1 MEGDFERGSGAAAGI
16 PRFRVLGPLEVTD
29 AAGAPVVVGSAK
41 LRALLTLLIADANRV
56 VSVDR
61 LVDRLWAGEPP
72 ASAVGT
78 LQVYISQARRLL
90 DPSRRARTGTGAIV
104 TRPPGYLLSAAEG
117 EVDTELFAALVAGG
131 ERLVERAD
139 HPAALEAAD
148 RALALW
154 RGRPFADVAEDPDL
168 AGHAEAL
175 AELRLRALDCRAA
188 ALLGCGRPETAAAT
202 AETLV
207 REQPLRERYW
217 ARLMLAAYRDGRQA
231 DALQAYQDCRR
242 LLDEELGLVPG
253 PELADLQSAIL
264 RRDPS
269 LGEVATATPVPDAV
283 PARKSASALEA
294 RTPPDVSRPVPS
306 GSTGRTPR
314 AAGQAAPQQDERAAD
329 AVPGLVGRERELG
342 ELRAG
347 IEAARRGTGT
357 MVLLEGEAGIGKTT
371 LAEAAARLAR
381 ERHMDV
387 VWARAVEDLGAPPF
401 WLWEQ
406 VLQELGVERPAFAGG
421 ARDRP
426 AGRAGDRGAAG
437 TQDLAIER
445 FRLLEAIARAVV
457 EAARTGPLLL
467 VLDDLQWADAGSL
480 QALRLLIGRLRGL
493 PCGIVATCRSTD
505 ALDPAALEDTLA
517 LLGRERAVH
526 RLPLSGLS
534 VPEIETLLGG
544 HGDGLPDAAAVR
556 ERTGGNPFF
565 LAELLRFH
573 DDADGR
579 SRAQVPAT
587 VRDVVERRFER
598 LPEHTRVLVRLAAL
612 AGAEID
618 VGILAH
624 AVRMDPAQVVTALE
638 PALDSG
644 LLRHDEETW
653 KWRFVHD
660 ISREALSARL
670 APGERTQL
678 HALLADAIEAVHG
691 GEGRLDDLARHRFH
705 AAGGTASEPAFRTCS
720 RAADEARRKLAFDQ
734 AARHRERALAVLPP
748 GGDGQD
754 RRYRTLIT
762 LVEELRLSGD
772 VRGADRVL
780 DEAVEIARRA
790 GDRERLADAVSIL
803 GGVTLWN
810 WRAYGTVDSGFAAL
824 LRELIAETRDPRRRA
839 ELLGTLA
846 VELYYGPDR
855 PEGERLAE
863 EAVEIARRIGDPELR
878 GRTLN
883 NYVIAAW
890 VPEREPARIAALEES
905 LALAGAGL
913 PAVTE
918 VIARMHLL
926 SAHLKFGRIA
936 EYEDGLERS
945 GRMVQS
951 LGILELELQHTYQQ
965 AGYAILRGDDETAL
979 ELIEQADRQH
989 RRTSVWGAQWARLMQ
1004 LTVLDRARGRVPGRL
1019 DELLAAAPHPENA
1032 ALRPTAVL
1040 ALLDAGEQERARHLL
1055 LRWSLDRVPREQTWA
1070 SDFEH
1075 GQLGEIAAVLG
1086 TPDPAAM
1093 YRLLYP
1099 YRDRLQVVG
1108 SALACAGSNHAVL
1121 AKLAERLGRPDAAA
1135 EHLAR
1140 AAEAPGLRPR

>member
-1 MEGDFERGSGAAAGI
+1 MEGDFERESGAAAGA

-29 AAGAPVVVGSAK
+29 AAGTPVVVGSGK
-41 LRALLTLLIADANRV
+41 LRALLTLLIADAGRV

-61 LVDRLWAGEPP
+61 LVDRLWAGDPP

-78 LQVYISQARRLL
+78 LQVYVSQARRLL
-90 DPSRRARTGTGAIV
+90 DPSRRARTDAGAIV
-104 TRPPGYLLSAAEG
+104 TRPPGYLLDAADG
-117 EVDTELFAALVAGG
+117 EVDTGLFAALVADG
-131 ERLVERAD
+131 ERLAEQAA
-139 HPAALEAAD
+139 HAAALEAVD
-148 RALALW
+148 RALVLW
-154 RGRPFADVAEDPDL
+154 RGRPFSDVAEDPDL
-168 AGHAEAL
+168 AGHAEAMM
-175 AELRLRALDCRAA
+175 ELRLRALDCKAA
-188 ALLGCGRPETAAAT
+188 AQLGRGRPDLAAAT

-217 ARLMLAAYRDGRQA
+217 ARLMLAAYRAGRQA
-231 DALQAYQDCRR
+231 DALNAYQDCRK

-253 PELADLQSAIL
+253 PELVALQGAIL
-264 RRDPS
+264 RRDPA
-269 LGEVATATPVPDAV
+269 LGEVATAATPAPDA
-283 PARKSASALEA
+283 PE
-294 RTPPDVSRPVPS
+294 PS
-306 GSTGRTPR
+306 GGSEQTTRPSE
-314 AAGQAAPQQDERAAD
+314 PAAD
-329 AVPGLVGRERELG
+329 SVPGLVGRDRELG

-347 IEAARRGTGT
+347 IEAARRGTAT

-371 LAEAAARLAR
+371 LAEASAWIARDQG
-381 ERHMDV
+381 MNV

-406 VLQELGVERPAFAGG
+406 VLQELGAERPAFVGG
-421 ARDRP
+421 MAADDQADPARDP
-426 AGRAGDRGAAG
+426 
-437 TQDLAIER
+437 AIER

-457 EAARTGPLLL
+457 DVARTGPLLL

-493 PCGIVATCRSTD
+493 PCGIVATCRSAD
-505 ALDPAALEDTLA
+505 ALDAAALEHTLA
-517 LLGRERAVH
+517 LLGRERAVQ

-534 VPEIETLLGG
+534 VPEIEALLSG
-544 HGDGLPDAAAVR
+544 HGDGLPDAAAMR

-573 DDADGR
+573 HDADSR
-579 SRAQVPAT
+579 SRPQVPAT

-598 LPEHTRVLVRLAAL
+598 LPERTRVLVRLAAL

-618 VGILAH
+618 VAILAH
-624 AVRMDPAQVVTALE
+624 AVRLDSARVVTALE

-653 KWRFVHD
+653 RWRFAHD
-660 ISREALSARL
+660 ISRDALSARL

-691 GEGRLDDLARHRFH
+691 EDAHLDDLARHRFH

-720 RAADEARRKLAFDQ
+720 RAADEARRRLAFDQ

-748 GGDGQD
+748 GGDGED
-754 RRYRTLIT
+754 RRYRTLLT
-762 LVEELRLSGD
+762 LVKELRLAGD
-772 VRGADRVL
+772 VRRAASVL
-780 DEAVEIARRA
+780 NEAVEIARRA
-790 GDRERLADAVSIL
+790 GDRERLAEAVSVL
-803 GGVTLWN
+803 GGVALWN
-810 WRAYGTVDSGFAAL
+810 WRSYGTVDPAFVAL
-824 LRELIAETRDPRRRA
+824 LRDLIAETRDPRRRA

-883 NYVIAAW
+883 NYVMASW

-905 LALAGAGL
+905 LALAGSGL

-936 EYEDGLERS
+936 EYEDGIERS
-945 GRMVQS
+945 RDTVRA
-951 LGILELELQHTYQQ
+951 LGIPELEVQLTYQE
-965 AGYAILRGDDETAL
+965 AGYAIFRGDDDTAV
-979 ELIEQADRQH
+979 ELIEQAHRQH
-989 RRTSVWGAQWARLMQ
+989 RRISVWGAQWARLMQ
-1004 LTVLDRARGRVPGRL
+1004 LTVLDRIRGRVPARL
-1019 DELLAAAPHPENA
+1019 DELLAAAPLAENA
-1032 ALRPTAVL
+1032 ALRPTTVL
-1040 ALLDAGEQERARHLL
+1040 ALLDAGERERARHLL
-1055 LRWSLDRVPREQTWA
+1055 RRWGLERVPRELTWA

-1086 TPDPAAM
+1086 TPAPDAM
-1093 YRLLYP
+1093 YRMLHP

-1108 SALACAGSNHAVL
+1108 SALACAGSTHLIL
-1121 AKLAERLGRPDAAA
+1121 ARLARRLDRPDAAA
-1135 EHLAR
+1135 EHLAC
-1140 AAEAPGLRPR
+1140 AATAPGPASMGP

>member
-1 MEGDFERGSGAAAGI
+1 MEGDFERESGATAGV

-29 AAGAPVVVGSAK
+29 AAGTPIVVGSGK
-41 LRALLTLLIADANRV
+41 LRALLTLLIADAGRV

-61 LVDRLWAGEPP
+61 LVDRLWSGDPP

-78 LQVYISQARRLL
+78 LQVYVSQARRLL
-90 DPSRRARTGTGAIV
+90 DPSRRTRTATGAIV
-104 TRPPGYLLSAAEG
+104 TRPPGYLLDAADG
-117 EVDTELFAALVAGG
+117 EVDTGLFAALVADG
-131 ERLVERAD
+131 ERLVERAA
-139 HPAALEAAD
+139 HAAALEAVD

-168 AGHAEAL
+168 AGHAEAMM
-175 AELRLRALDCRAA
+175 ELRLRALDCRAA
-188 ALLGCGRPETAAAT
+188 ALLGCGRPDLAAAT

-231 DALQAYQDCRR
+231 DALKAYQDCRR
-242 LLDEELGLVPG
+242 LLDEELGLIPG
-253 PELADLQSAIL
+253 PELAGLQSAIL

-269 LGEVATATPVPDAV
+269 LGEVATAAPVP
-283 PARKSASALEA
+283 EA
-294 RTPPDVSRPVPS
+294 RIPPDVARPGPS
-306 GSTGRTPR
+306 ASTGRTAPEPAVPPDEQ
-314 AAGQAAPQQDERAAD
+314 AAGS
-329 AVPGLVGRERELG
+329 VPGLVGRERELG

-371 LAEAAARLAR
+371 LAEAAAWIAR
-381 ERHMDV
+381 ERHMNV

-406 VLQELGVERPAFAGG
+406 VLQELGVERPPFAGG
-421 ARDRP
+421 AQSRP
-426 AGRAGDRGAAG
+426 AGLAGDRAATR

-457 EAARTGPLLL
+457 GAARTGPLLL

-534 VPEIETLLGG
+534 VAEVEALLGG
-544 HGDGLPDAAAVR
+544 HCDGLPDAAAVR

-573 DDADGR
+573 DDVDGR
-579 SRAQVPAT
+579 SRPQVPAT

-598 LPEHTRVLVRLAAL
+598 LPERTRVLVRLAAL

-618 VGILAH
+618 IGILAH

-653 KWRFVHD
+653 RWRFVHD
-660 ISREALSARL
+660 ISRDALSARL

-691 GEGRLDDLARHRFH
+691 GDGRLDDLARHRFH

-720 RAADEARRKLAFDQ
+720 RAADEACRRLAFDQ

-748 GGDGQD
+748 GGDGED
-754 RRYRTLIT
+754 RRYRTLMT
-762 LVEELRLSGD
+762 LVGELRLAGD
-772 VRGADRVL
+772 VRGADAVL
-780 DEAVEIARRA
+780 NEAVEIARRA
-790 GDRERLADAVSIL
+790 GDRERLADAVSVL

-810 WRAYGTVDSGFAAL
+810 WRPYGTVDPGFVAL
-824 LRELIAETRDPRRRA
+824 LRDLIAETRDPRRRA

-883 NYVIAAW
+883 NYVMASW

-913 PAVTE
+913 PAATE

-926 SAHLKFGRIA
+926 SVQLKFGRIA
-936 EYEDGLERS
+936 EYEDGLEWTRH
-945 GRMVQS
+945 MVQT
-951 LGILELELQHTYQQ
+951 LGITELEVQHTYQQ
-965 AGYAILRGDDETAL
+965 AGYAIFRGDDDTAL
-979 ELIEQADRQH
+979 ELIEQAHRQH
-989 RRTSVWGAQWARLMQ
+989 SRTSVWGGQWARLMQ
-1004 LTVLDRARGRVPGRL
+1004 LTVLDRVRGRVPGRL
-1019 DELLAAAPHPENA
+1019 DELLAAAPRAENT

-1040 ALLDAGEQERARHLL
+1040 ALLDAGERERARHLL
-1055 LRWSLDRVPREQTWA
+1055 RRWGLDRLPREQTWA

-1108 SALACAGSNHAVL
+1108 SALACAGSTHAVL
-1121 AKLAERLGRPDAAA
+1121 AKLARRLGRPDTAA
-1135 EHLAR
+1135 EHLAH
-1140 AAEAPGLRPR
+1140 AAAAPGPRTP

>member
-1 MEGDFERGSGAAAGI
+1 MEGDFERGAGAATGP

-29 AAGAPVVVGSAK
+29 AAGAPVVVGSGK

-61 LVDRLWAGEPP
+61 LIDRLWSGEPP

-78 LQVYISQARRLL
+78 LQVYVSQARRLL
-90 DPSRRARTGTGAIV
+90 DPSRKARAGTGAIV
-104 TRPPGYLLSAAEG
+104 TRPPGYLLSAADG
-117 EVDTELFAALVAGG
+117 EVDTELFAALVADG
-131 ERLVERAD
+131 ERLVERAA
-139 HPAALEAAD
+139 HPTALEAVD

-168 AGHAEAL
+168 AGQAEAM

-188 ALLGCGRPETAAAT
+188 ALLGCGRPDMAAAA
-202 AETLV
+202 AEALV
-207 REQPLRERYW
+207 REEPLRERYW

-231 DALQAYQDCRR
+231 DALKAYQDCRR

-253 PELADLQSAIL
+253 PELDDLQSAIL

-269 LGEVATATPVPDAV
+269 LGEVATAAPVQRAASV
-283 PARKSASALEA
+283 PEAASVLEA
-294 RTPPDVSRPVPS
+294 RTPPAVPQPVPF
-306 GSTGRTPR
+306 GSTEQT
-314 AAGQAAPQQDERAAD
+314 AGADVEPAAPQAAG

-347 IEAARRGTGT
+347 IEAALRGTGA

-381 ERHMDV
+381 ERHMNV

-406 VLQELGVERPAFAGG
+406 VLQELGVERPAFAAG
-421 ARDRP
+421 ADDRP
-426 AGRAGDRGAAG
+426 AGLAAG
-437 TQDLAIER
+437 RAATRTQDLAIER

-493 PCGIVATCRSTD
+493 PCGVVATCRSTD

-534 VPEIETLLGG
+534 VTEIETLLGG
-544 HGDGLPDAAAVR
+544 HGEGLPDAAAVR

-579 SRAQVPAT
+579 SRSQVPAT

-598 LPEHTRVLVRLAAL
+598 LPERTRVLVRLAAL

-624 AVRMDPAQVVTALE
+624 AVRMEPAQVVTALE

-660 ISREALSARL
+660 ISRDALAARL

-691 GEGRLDDLARHRFH
+691 GDGRLDDLARHRFH

-720 RAADEARRKLAFDQ
+720 RAADEARRRLAFDQ

-748 GGDGQD
+748 GGRGED

-772 VRGADRVL
+772 VRGADAVL

-810 WRAYGTVDSGFAAL
+810 WRAYGTVDPGFVAL

-846 VELYYGPDR
+846 VELYYGPER

-863 EAVEIARRIGDPELR
+863 EAVEIARRLGDPVLR

-883 NYVIAAW
+883 NYVIASW

-913 PAVTE
+913 PADTE

-926 SAHLKFGRIA
+926 SVHLKFGRIA
-936 EYEDGLERS
+936 EYEDGLEWS

-951 LGILELELQHTYQQ
+951 LGIPELELQHTYQE
-965 AGYAILRGDDETAL
+965 AGYAIFRGDGDTAL
-979 ELIEQADRQH
+979 ELIEQAYRQH

-1004 LTVLDRARGRVPGRL
+1004 LTVLDRTRGRVPGRL
-1019 DELLAAAPHPENA
+1019 DELLAAAPHAENT

-1040 ALLDAGEQERARHLL
+1040 ALLDAGERERAERL
-1055 LRWSLDRVPREQTWA
+1055 LRRWGLDRVPRERTWA

-1093 YRLLYP
+1093 YRLLHP

-1121 AKLAERLGRPDAAA
+1121 AKLAQRIGRPDAAA

-1140 AAEAPGLRPR
+1140 AAAAPGPRTP